1 MAASDTIRRA
11 TVKSYEGDTLGINV
25 TALLRPLHKAIDHL
39 LLASLVEGDG
49 ELVAIDFHHM
59 AVAEFLVEDAVV
71 EGKFRHRAGGFRHQL
86 ALNRQ
91 RRSLLARKGRKL
103 VARRIG
109 GLVLIESAPGLP
121 LAASVAATRDR
132 KS

>member
-49 ELVAIDFHHM
+49 ELVAVDFHHM

-71 EGKFRHRAGGFRHQL
+71 EGEFRHRAGGFCHQL
-86 ALNRQ
+86 ALDGQ
-91 RRSLLARKGRKL
+91 GTAPVAGKAAAETAAGGERRLLL
-103 VARRIG
+103 VEAAMVT
-109 GLVLIESAPGLP
+109 LTA
-121 LAASVAATRDR
+121 LAALM
-132 KS
+132 